1 VQYITRSFTIV
12 ITECTSIFAYY
23 QTSLKKFNFLSI
35 KSLDLALDVLI
46 GFICAAMTVAVRL
59 LIENFWQGVILF
71 PLVFPTVVAAT
82 LLSNWRAG
90 LVTIAACQTIIWYFM
105 MPVKNSFVLPN
116 TSAAVSLILA
126 TVAELLLLVMVHKF
140 QVSRRRIIE
149 LDALRIADLELAI
162 EELDHRTMNNFQ
174 LATALLLIE
183 GKRIDAREAFEA
195 LERASNRL
203 HVLASVHQKLRH
215 KGTDIRSRD
224 LAALL
229 EEILVAVR
237 TNAKSRSEISITSDL
252 KSFNVPAEHAVN
264 TRLIVN
270 ELVTNALKH
279 AFPAGK
285 GVIHVTLAPH
295 DHGYRLVVMDNGVG
309 RTPEA
314 NAGSGSRLVPMLA
327 NSAGGELS
335 YGDGPGTIAILHVPS
350 IERRSAAFA
359 A

>member
-1 VQYITRSFTIV
+1 MPT
-12 ITECTSIFAYY
+12 
-23 QTSLKKFNFLSI
+23 
-35 KSLDLALDVLI
+35 KSLVLARDVLI
-46 GFICAAMTVAVRL
+46 GLICAAMAVAVRL

-71 PLVFPTVVAAT
+71 PLVFPAVVAAT

-90 LVTIAACQTIIWYFM
+90 LVTIAVCQTIIWYFM

-162 EELDHRTMNNFQ
+162 EELDHRTMNSFQ

-183 GKRIDAREAFEA
+183 AKRIEAREACEA

-215 KGTDIRSRD
+215 RGTDIRSRD

-229 EEILVAVR
+229 EEILVAARV
-237 TNAKSRSEISITSDL
+237 NAESRSGISITSDL
-252 KSFNVPAEHAVN
+252 KSVIVPAEHAVN
-264 TRLIVN
+264 TGLIVN

-279 AFPAGK
+279 AFPVGK

-295 DHGYRLVVMDNGVG
+295 EHGYRLVVMDNGVG

-314 NAGSGSRLVPMLA
+314 NTGSGSRLLPMLA

>member
-1 VQYITRSFTIV
+1 
-12 ITECTSIFAYY
+12 
-23 QTSLKKFNFLSI
+23 LPN
-35 KSLDLALDVLI
+35 KSLVLARDVLI
-46 GFICAAMTVAVRL
+46 GLICAAMAVAVRL

-71 PLVFPTVVAAT
+71 PLVFPAVVAAT

-90 LVTIAACQTIIWYFM
+90 LVTIAVCQTIIWYFM

-126 TVAELLLLVMVHKF
+126 TVAELLLLVMLHKF
-140 QVSRRRIIE
+140 QLSRRRIIE

-183 GKRIDAREAFEA
+183 AKRIEAREACEACEA

-215 KGTDIRSRD
+215 RGTDIRSRD

-229 EEILVAVR
+229 EEILVAARV
-237 TNAKSRSEISITSDL
+237 NAERRSGISITSDL
-252 KSFNVPAEHAVN
+252 KSVIVPAEHAVN
-264 TRLIVN
+264 TGLIVN

-295 DHGYRLVVMDNGVG
+295 EHGYRLVVMDNGVG

-314 NAGSGSRLVPMLA
+314 NTGSGSRLLPMLA